1 MKGLIRV
8 SSALLNALQNELTLD
23 KEQLTSVED
32 VCMKY
37 AQSQRNDE
45 CHFLGETGLKSV
57 HKLPQ
62 FLSPLSQRPATLQ
75 IVATQSAWGKDKSWE
90 SPKPTQ
96 EIIGKSEQ
104 EGNFC
109 CVKPVTVWGCLLL

>member
-57 HKLPQ
+57 HKLPVHKLPKLVS
-62 FLSPLSQRPATLQ
+62 FSPLCHRGQQHSR
-75 IVATQSAWGKDKSWE
+75 
-90 SPKPTQ
+90 
-96 EIIGKSEQ
+96 
-104 EGNFC
+104 
-109 CVKPVTVWGCLLL
+109 